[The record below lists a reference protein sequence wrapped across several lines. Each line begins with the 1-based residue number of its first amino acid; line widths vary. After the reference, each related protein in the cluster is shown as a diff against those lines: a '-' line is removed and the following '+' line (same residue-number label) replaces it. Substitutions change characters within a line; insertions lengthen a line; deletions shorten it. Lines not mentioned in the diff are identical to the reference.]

1 MFVCNLNYLMLRAC
15 FINILIAVDQ
25 AVQTGKELLQ
35 RHFIH
40 HVTHDHDFED
50 AYLFYRFLGDDKTKA
65 LNGKLTHQC
74 AIRPGMWHLSACV
87 FVFKCN

>member
-1 MFVCNLNYLMLRAC
+1 MSRLCQTSVLFHVLVYLS
-15 FINILIAVDQ
+15 AVDE
-25 AVQTGKELLQ
+25 AVQTGKELLR

-50 AYLFYRFLGDDKTKA
+50 AYLFYRFLGDDKSKA

-74 AIRPGMWHLSACV
+74 AIRPGMH
-87 FVFKCN
+87 

>member
-1 MFVCNLNYLMLRAC
+1 MYVYTCVCLCLS
-15 FINILIAVDQ
+15 AVDE
-25 AVQTGKELLQ
+25 AVQTGKELLR

-50 AYLFYRFLGDDKTKA
+50 AYLFYCFLGDDKSKA

-74 AIRPGMWHLSACV
+74 AIRPGKMLVHSHV
-87 FVFKCN
+87 FVFHI